1 MAEEPPTV
9 IEIPVSDVISVNL
22 TPGPASAGAATA
34 GPVVVITEAQRSML
48 ESLLKKVF
56 AALPA
61 LPYMVEV
68 EVSRGLDG
76 LPRVVLRLRQP

>member
-1 MAEEPPTV
+1 MADEPPTV
-9 IEIPVSDVISVNL
+9 IEIPMSDVISVNL

-34 GPVVVITEAQRSML
+34 GPVIVIAEAQRLLL

-61 LPYMVEV
+61 LPYVV
-68 EVSRGLDG
+68 EVSLALDG